1 MNSKPHPRHEKNRHH
16 LATVISAVLAAVL
29 LLGVYVVLPPS
40 KWICIASAVV
50 FGLVLFARTLVI
62 ESGFR
67 RPLTGAEATFER
79 GVRRRIARWFGI
91 TAVEERHSDSDSNH
105 DTSGFRGDA

>member
-1 MNSKPHPRHEKNRHH
+1 MWPN
-16 LATVISAVLAAVL
+16 VI
-29 LLGVYVVLPPS
+29 YVVLPQS

-67 RPLTGAEATFER
+67 RPLTGAEPTFDH
-79 GVRRRIARWFGI
+79 GARRRIARWFGI
-91 TAVEERHSDSDSNH
+91 TAVEERHSDSNSNH
-105 DTSGFRGDA
+105 GSSGFRGDA